1 MHRMHMQGYNGS
13 NMGKILLLA
22 IAVWLI
28 FKVLKQY
35 TQSVNKTEE
44 PQSASEDMVKCAH
57 CGIHLPKSDSLLI
70 KGEFFCCEAH
80 SKKRT

>member
-1 MHRMHMQGYNGS
+1 
-13 NMGKILLLA
+13 MGKILLLA

-35 TQSVNKTEE
+35 SQSVNKTEK
-44 PQSASEDMVKCAH
+44 PQSASEDMVQCAQ
-57 CGIHLPKSDSLLI
+57 CGVHLPKSDSLLI

-80 SKKRT
+80 SKKST